1 MRTNLHRPKALTA
14 LILACFSLLNCAF
27 AATPTLQELAK
38 NFVNPPD
45 EARPWV
51 YWFWSDG
58 NVTPAGI
65 TADLEAMQRVGIGGA
80 LVMEVDQGVPKG
92 PVRMLTPRWKE
103 MVAFAKNEAKRLGLK
118 IVMNNDAGWSG
129 SGGPWN
135 TPENSMQKVVW
146 TQCSVSGPS
155 KFNGMLAQPKSVKG
169 FYRDIAVL
177 AFPTPKAES
186 PIQHAGLLKISMN
199 APGDFSALIDG
210 DSKTGVP
217 LTSPKNAENL
227 PYAQF
232 EYSEPTE
239 VGAFQ
244 VLASFGKRGAGE
256 AEKSLLCTLQAS
268 NDGHVFR
275 ELARTPA
282 NDSIKTFPPVTAR
295 FFRVAFSGNET
306 SLQNGRV
313 NEIILSGAQ
322 RIDHY
327 EAKSGLGLASS
338 PETSA
343 TPALEKCIPKERI
356 VDLTP
361 QFCEGR
367 LRWDVPDGDWTI
379 LRIGHTSTG
388 RMNAPAPQEARGLE
402 VDKLNPEALD
412 KHVEGFLGK
421 IIGDAE
427 KPKGRADAF
436 SGIHIDSWEVGYQN
450 WTPRFREE
458 FGRLRGYDPLAWL
471 VVFTGRP
478 VDSGELSERFL
489 WDVRRTISD
498 MLNENYAEHMADI
511 AHKRGLNLSIE
522 GYHNGPFDPL
532 SYAGRADIPMGEFW
546 VPPGPLDLNLNVKAM
561 ASAGHIYG
569 KNMIAAEAFTSFD
582 MQSRHQLHPYAVKA
596 IGDAAFCEGVNLFV
610 FHRYAMQPWTD
621 DRVPGMTMGPWGWEY
636 ERTATWWESSRPWH
650 AYLARCQYLL
660 RQGNFVADICYLQD
674 EEGIKNPPLPGEI
687 KPEPP
692 QGYDYDL
699 CTAEVVRERMRVK
712 DGRFVLP
719 DGMRYR
725 LLVMPQQRLMTP
737 ELLQKISDLVREG
750 GVLLGDPPLRS
761 PGLSH
766 FPECDAEV
774 QKISQTLW
782 GDCDGVNVKEHRF
795 GKGRVFRGISPA
807 EALAAIGASPDFT
820 WAKKEQNTFIAKG
833 GKAQAVRYIH
843 RTTPDCEIYFVANL
857 TAETAEINAA
867 FRVSDSSPQLWH
879 PETGQITF
887 PAIYETEKENGVSRI
902 RLPLVLGPRESVFVF
917 FPKGTTRPH
926 LVENSYS
933 PLVIAPRPAESP
945 APSGISGNFTLAA
958 WVKPDAD
965 TALPTEM
972 FEGSN
977 AARIMRNDLLYPPQG
992 ALTFRDSSASG
1003 AGICVGRNGICVVEN
1018 GTSHFPATLVY
1029 PVCILDW
1036 THIAV
1041 VFRDGRPQLYVNGQS
1056 VRFGLRSSRNVRGY
1070 IPPSLDPA
1078 ATQFAG
1084 KHSALQLFDHA
1095 LDTQEIRELARTA
1108 PIEETPN
1115 TPDSKDAA
1123 PEPSGS
1129 HAAPLHDEITLD
1141 ANNEPI
1147 LWTARAGRHEFTQ
1160 SDGRTLVLEAA
1171 SISGN
1176 ITLDGP
1182 WTVKFPEGRGAPA
1195 LATLPQLM
1203 LWNES
1208 AIPGVRY
1215 FSGTATYQKKFK
1227 IPDYAYR
1234 ADQRLWLDLGA
1245 VYDIA
1250 RVRLNGRDLGI
1261 LWKPPFRVDITDAI
1275 REGMNDLEIDVTN
1288 TWVNRL
1294 IGDEQLEEDAEWVRV
1309 PRRHGFVLKAY
1320 PDWFLRGE
1328 RSPSGRITFSTWKHY
1343 DKESPLMPS
1352 GLRGPVVIQTLVKAF
1367 AQEQPNEHPKNHR
1380 RRIGQRGFGH
1390 D

>member
-1 MRTNLHRPKALTA
+1 MQTNLHRPKAFTA
-14 LILACFSLLNCAF
+14 LIVACFAFLNCAF
-27 AATPTLQELAK
+27 AAMQTPQGLAQ
-38 NFVNPPD
+38 NFANPPD
-45 EARPWV
+45 GARPWV

-58 NVTPAGI
+58 NVTQAGI
-65 TADLEAMQRVGIGGA
+65 TADLEAMQRVGIGGV
-80 LVMEVDQGVPKG
+80 LIMEVDQGVPKG
-92 PVRMLTPRWKE
+92 PVRIMTPQWKA
-103 MVAFAKNEAKRLGLK
+103 MVAFAENEAKRLGIK
-118 IVMNNDAGWSG
+118 MVMNNDAGWSG

-146 TQCSVSGPS
+146 TERSVSGPS
-155 KFNGMLAQPKSVKG
+155 KFDGTLAQPKAVKG

-186 PIQHAGLLKISMN
+186 PVQQASVPKISTN

-210 DSKTGVP
+210 DSKTGIS
-217 LTSPKNAENL
+217 LTLPENPADF
-227 PYAQF
+227 PYVQF
-232 EYSEPTE
+232 EYSDPIEA
-239 VGAFQ
+239 GAFQ
-244 VLASFGKRGAGE
+244 VLASFAKQRQGE
-256 AEKSLLCTLQAS
+256 AEKSLLCTFKVS
-268 NDGHVFR
+268 DDGHVFR
-275 ELARTPA
+275 EVARAPA
-282 NDSIKTFPPVTAR
+282 NDQIKTFTPVTAR
-295 FFRVAFSGNET
+295 FFRLVFSGNDS
-306 SLQNGRV
+306 SLHGGRV
-313 NEIILSGAQ
+313 NEIILSAAQ

-338 PETSA
+338 PEISA
-343 TPALEKCIPKERI
+343 PSALEKCVSKDRI
-356 VDLTP
+356 LDLTS

-367 LRWDVPDGDWTI
+367 LRWDVPAGDWTI

-402 VDKLNPEALD
+402 VDKLNPAALD
-412 KHVEGFLGK
+412 KHIEGFIGK
-421 IIGDAE
+421 ILGDAE
-427 KPKGRADAF
+427 KPAGRADAF

-458 FGRLRGYDPLAWL
+458 FRRLRGYDPLPWL

-478 VDSGELSERFL
+478 VGNVELSERFL

-498 MLNENYAEHMADI
+498 LLNENYADRMAEL
-511 AHKRGLNLSIE
+511 AHKRGVNLSIE

-650 AYLARCQYLL
+650 EYLARCQYLL

-674 EEGIKNPPLPGEI
+674 EEGIKNPPLSGEV

-692 QGYDYDL
+692 PGYDYDL
-699 CTAEVVRERMRVK
+699 CTAEIVRDQMRVK
-712 DGRFVLP
+712 DGCFVLP

-737 ELLQKISDLVREG
+737 ELLQKISELVREG
-750 GVLLGDPPLRS
+750 GVLLGDPPLRA

-774 QKISQTLW
+774 QKISESLW
-782 GDCDGVNVKEHRF
+782 GNCDGVNVKEHRF

-807 EALAAIGASPDFT
+807 EALAAIGAPPDFV
-820 WAKKEQNTFIAKG
+820 WAKNDPNTFIPSG
-833 GKAQAVRYIH
+833 GKAYAVSYIH
-843 RTTPDCEIYFVANL
+843 RTMPDWEIYFVANL
-857 TAETAEINAA
+857 TEETADISAA

-879 PETGQITF
+879 PETGKITF
-887 PAIYETEKENGVSRI
+887 PAIYETEKANGVSRI
-902 RLPLVLGPRESVFVF
+902 RLPLALGPRESVFVL
-917 FPKGTTRPH
+917 FPKGTIRPH
-926 LVENSYS
+926 LVENSDS
-933 PLVIAPRPAESP
+933 PLVIAPRTAQSP
-945 APSGISGNFTLAA
+945 VPSGISGNFTLAA

-965 TALPTEM
+965 TALPTEA

-977 AARIMRNDLLYPPQG
+977 AARVMRNDLLYPPQG

-1003 AGICVGRNGICVVEN
+1003 VGICVGRNGICVVEN
-1018 GTSHFPATLVY
+1018 GASHFPATLVHT
-1029 PVCILDW
+1029 VSIVDW
-1036 THIAV
+1036 THVAV
-1041 VFRDGRPQLYVNGQS
+1041 VFRDGRPQLYINGQS

-1078 ATQFAG
+1078 ATQFVG
-1084 KHSALQLFDHA
+1084 EHSTLQLFDHA

-1108 PIEETPN
+1108 PTAEIRS
-1115 TPDSKDAA
+1115 TPDTTAIA
-1123 PEPSGS
+1123 PEPQNNHSPV
-1129 HAAPLHDEITLD
+1129 HCDEITLGAD
-1141 ANNEPI
+1141 NEPI
-1147 LWTARAGRHEFTQ
+1147 LWTPHAGRREFTQ
-1160 SDGRTLVLEAA
+1160 SDGRTLMLEAA
-1171 SISGN
+1171 SIPGN
-1176 ITLDGP
+1176 ITLDGS
-1182 WTVKFPEGRGAPA
+1182 WTVKFPKGRGAPA

-1203 LWNES
+1203 LWNEN

-1215 FSGTATYQKKFK
+1215 FSGTATYQKNFK

-1234 ADQRLWLDLGA
+1234 ADRRLWLDLGT
-1245 VYDIA
+1245 VHEIA
-1250 RVRLNGRDLGI
+1250 RVRLNGHDLGI

-1275 REGMNDLEIDVTN
+1275 RDGMNELEIDVTN

-1294 IGDEQLEEDAEWVRV
+1294 IGDEQLKEDAEWVRV

-1343 DKESPLMPS
+1343 GKESPLTPS
-1352 GLRGPVVIQTLVKAF
+1352 GLLGPVVIQTLVKATTK
-1367 AQEQPNEHPKNHR
+1367 EQPDEPLDPNIPEAKTGNR
-1380 RRIGQRGFGH
+1380 
-1390 D
+1390 